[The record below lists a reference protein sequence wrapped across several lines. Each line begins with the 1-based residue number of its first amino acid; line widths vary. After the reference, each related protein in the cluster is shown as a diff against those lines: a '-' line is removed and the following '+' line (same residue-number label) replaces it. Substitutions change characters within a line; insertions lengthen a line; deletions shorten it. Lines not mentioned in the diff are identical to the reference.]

1 MKSRPLVI
9 LMIVI
14 ALGVSACGLFPGG
27 REDKETM
34 KSVTEAEAVLESLT
48 FQFLDNAKGPRET
61 SAGSADDAEES
72 PFVICIRR
80 RAEKGAAELSLRDP
94 KHLAGEDVKPSL
106 MLGED
111 FLDKIAALIREG
123 GLQEARQRGDREMPA
138 GSKRATCLTTQFRG
152 KDVATVRSSDRMTP
166 AEEDAYYKVFNAL
179 MRAFRLGEDPF
190 LAEEPGAPG
199 SWLLESVSC
208 ERFGGFSPSRTLIEA
223 VRQANG
229 DEVLLSF
236 KKGGIINSGPP
247 GELSRH
253 TADKRFLD
261 EIQSIILDAGLHE
274 AWVRPRDGLLIF
286 DRSEAILTLTF
297 RGREP
302 FSIASS
308 QILSS
313 KEKAAFNK
321 ITKML
326 NDKIGEKP

>member
-1 MKSRPLVI
+1 
-9 LMIVI
+9 MIVI

-208 ERFGGFSPSRTLIEA
+208 ERFGVS
-223 VRQANG
+223 VRAA
-229 DEVLLSF
+229 
-236 KKGGIINSGPP
+236 
-247 GELSRH
+247 R
-253 TADKRFLD
+253 
-261 EIQSIILDAGLHE
+261 
-274 AWVRPRDGLLIF
+274 
-286 DRSEAILTLTF
+286 
-297 RGREP
+297 
-302 FSIASS
+302 
-308 QILSS
+308 SS
-313 KEKAAFNK
+313 KPSVRRTAMRCFCRSKKAESSIPDLPENYRGIRPTSVFW
-321 ITKML
+321 TRSSPLFWTRGFM
-326 NDKIGEKP
+326 KPGSARGTGS